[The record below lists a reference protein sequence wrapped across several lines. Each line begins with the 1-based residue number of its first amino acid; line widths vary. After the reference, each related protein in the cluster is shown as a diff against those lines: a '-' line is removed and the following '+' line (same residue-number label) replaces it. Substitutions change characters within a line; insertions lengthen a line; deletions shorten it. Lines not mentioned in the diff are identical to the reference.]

1 MLSTKDFYLVVLI
14 CLTASYGTVF
24 LLLWNHY
31 KNKLGSNRLLL
42 FVSLAF
48 FSWTL
53 VGLYKFSGPEYA
65 SVVHAVSDRV
75 LSSLSNLFL
84 IAALTYFP
92 GVFSTFKSRFPWFA
106 NPDKWVLAVLFFF
119 IGITILFTSIER
131 MFFDNQLLLNA
142 IIVIDSLISTATILL
157 VSYALVKNIL
167 QLWNSKPLLYFLVF
181 LVTLFVLSQIYLPAC
196 LVVGGALRD
205 YYSFGLIALL
215 LGINTLGLLT
225 LSFFG
230 VYQLQSVR
238 HLLVDS
244 KFDGHVPQTIE
255 EKVKLMAVEVGY
267 DESEK
272 HYFISMTFESPIN
285 KQQYVESV
293 TLSKLLK
300 PFANWVSFVIARSV
314 NAKLGHDDIAI
325 IKFRMVQ
332 LWNKYADTKLTQ
344 DDLFHNDLGRFELKV
359 SSDYVA
365 LSNEKFLHSRYLI
378 RSSFEEFK
386 SLFSE
391 NDKNAI
397 AEKFPEFRKSV

>member
-92 GVFSTFKSRFPWFA
+92 GVFNTFKSRFPWFA

-131 MFFDNQLLLNA
+131 MFFDNQWLLNA

-196 LVVGGALRD
+196 LVVGGTLRD

-244 KFDGHVPQTIE
+244 KFDGHVPQTTE
-255 EKVKLMAVEVGY
+255 EKVKLMSVDVGY

-272 HYFISMTFESPIN
+272 HYFISMTFESSIN
-285 KQQYVESV
+285 QQQYV
-293 TLSKLLK
+293 
-300 PFANWVSFVIARSV
+300 
-314 NAKLGHDDIAI
+314 
-325 IKFRMVQ
+325 
-332 LWNKYADTKLTQ
+332 
-344 DDLFHNDLGRFELKV
+344 
-359 SSDYVA
+359 
-365 LSNEKFLHSRYLI
+365 
-378 RSSFEEFK
+378 
-386 SLFSE
+386 
-391 NDKNAI
+391 
-397 AEKFPEFRKSV
+397 

>member
-1 MLSTKDFYLVVLI
+1 
-14 CLTASYGTVF
+14 
-24 LLLWNHY
+24 
-31 KNKLGSNRLLL
+31 
-42 FVSLAF
+42 
-48 FSWTL
+48 
-53 VGLYKFSGPEYA
+53 
-65 SVVHAVSDRV
+65 
-75 LSSLSNLFL
+75 
-84 IAALTYFP
+84 
-92 GVFSTFKSRFPWFA
+92 
-106 NPDKWVLAVLFFF
+106 
-119 IGITILFTSIER
+119 
-131 MFFDNQLLLNA
+131 
-142 IIVIDSLISTATILL
+142 L
-157 VSYALVKNIL
+157 VSYALIKNIL

-196 LVVGGALRD
+196 LIVGGKLRD

-238 HLLVDS
+238 QLLVDP
-244 KFDGHVPQTIE
+244 KFDGHVTQTTE

-272 HYFISMTFESPIN
+272 HYFISMTFESSIN
-285 KQQYVESV
+285 QQQYVECV
-293 TLSKLLK
+293 TISKLLK

-314 NAKLGHDDIAI
+314 NAKLGHDDMAI

-359 SSDYVA
+359 SADNVVM
-365 LSNEKFLHSRYLI
+365 SNEKFLHSRYLI

-386 SLFSE
+386 TLFSE
-391 NDKNAI
+391 SDKNAI